1 MTEEQMKLLEEWRL
15 AKAEADSV
23 KPILAKEQEL
33 RKQVFAAFYP
43 APKEGTNTLDL
54 AEGWKLKGVYK
65 LDRKIDEAALPAV
78 TEQLREMGVNADI
91 LVKWS
96 PGLKTAT
103 YKELTAE
110 QRAVFDQALTVKPGS
125 PTLELVAPKA
135 KE

>member
-1 MTEEQMKLLEEWRL
+1 MTEEQVQLLEEWRQAKL
-15 AKAEADSV
+15 AADAV
-23 KPILAKEQEL
+23 KPTIAKEQQL
-33 RKQVFAAFYP
+33 RKQVFASFYP
-43 APKEGTNTLDL
+43 APKEGTNTLEL

-78 TEQLREMGVNADI
+78 AEQLREMGVNSDTLIAWKPD
-91 LVKWS
+91 
-96 PGLKTAT
+96 LKTAT

-125 PTLELVAPKA
+125 PTVELVAPKV

>member
-23 KPILAKEQEL
+23 KPIVAKEQEL

-65 LDRKIDEAALPAV
+65 LGKHVELSAGYEYSYIYYKDRTGSDIQRNIVGERVLGLP
-78 TEQLREMGVNADI
+78 
-91 LVKWS
+91 
-96 PGLKTAT
+96 
-103 YKELTAE
+103 
-110 QRAVFDQALTVKPGS
+110 RA
-125 PTLELVAPKA
+125 
-135 KE
+135 

>member
-1 MTEEQMKLLEEWRL
+1 MTEEQIKLLEEWRL
-15 AKAEADSV
+15 AKAEADAV
-23 KPILAKEQEL
+23 KPIIAKEQEL

-43 APKEGTNTLDL
+43 DPKEGTNTLNL

-78 TEQLREMGVNADI
+78 TEQLREMGVNADT
-91 LVKWS
+91 LVKWTPS
-96 PGLKTAT
+96 LKTAT

-110 QRAVFDQALTVKPGS
+110 QRAVFDQALIIKPGL
-125 PTLELVAPKA
+125 PTIELVAPPA